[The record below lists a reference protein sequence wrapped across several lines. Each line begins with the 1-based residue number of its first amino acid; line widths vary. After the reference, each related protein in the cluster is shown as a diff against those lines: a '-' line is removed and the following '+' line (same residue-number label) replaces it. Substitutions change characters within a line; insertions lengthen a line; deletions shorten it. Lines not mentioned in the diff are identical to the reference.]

1 MMNSQKL
8 VQVISEDK
16 FFNSN
21 FDIKVDGKDDRGFD
35 IRTNN
40 DMDMLLRGGIQ
51 ISMKVLT
58 FGDISVKFVDDYSS
72 SMSLVYGTHSFN
84 GERFI
89 NWLKWSFRD
98 FVNQSQVYNL

>member
-1 MMNSQKL
+1 MMNIQDL
-8 VQVISEDK
+8 IQVISEDR

-21 FDIKVDGKDDRGFD
+21 FDIRVDGKYDREFD
-35 IRTNN
+35 IRTNEN
-40 DMDMLLRGGIQ
+40 MDVLLRSGIQ
-51 ISMKVLT
+51 ISIKLFT
-58 FGDISVKFVDDYSS
+58 FGDISVKFVDDYSN
-72 SMSLVYGTHSFN
+72 SMSLIYATHAFN